1 MCACVCERMHE
12 GELRGQRRISALAGD
27 VNAFVVSSL
36 SPAAKPLH
44 HHGQECLRLR
54 VDVVAADGEFS

>member
-1 MCACVCERMHE
+1 MHE